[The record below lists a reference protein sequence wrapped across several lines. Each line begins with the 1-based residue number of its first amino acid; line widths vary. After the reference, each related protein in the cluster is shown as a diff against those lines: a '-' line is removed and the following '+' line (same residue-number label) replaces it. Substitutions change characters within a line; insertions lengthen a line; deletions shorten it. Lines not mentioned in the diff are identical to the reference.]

1 MKDYLLIEKIILGD
15 TNAFSILINRY
26 KNQAYNI
33 AFRILNNREDAEE
46 SASDAFLKVYHN
58 LKDFDK
64 NSSFSTW
71 LYSIVYNNSISIRRK
86 KKDTLDL
93 MDNIKLD
100 DENLGEFEISEDI
113 ADSFEDN
120 LTIEIEKSNQLE
132 KLKLA
137 ILKLKELEQVIITLY
152 YIEDKSTD
160 EIANIT
166 GKSVSNVK
174 IILFRARKV
183 LYNLMK
189 EDKLV

>member
-71 LYSIVYNNSISIRRK
+71 LYRIVYNNSISIRRK

-120 LTIEIEKSNQLE
+120 LTIEKEKSNQLE

>member
-15 TNAFSILINRY
+15 TNAFSVLINRY

-152 YIEDKSTD
+152 YIEDKSTE

-166 GKSVSNVK
+166 GKTVSNVK
-174 IILFRARKV
+174 IILFRARKM

>member
-120 LTIEIEKSNQLE
+120 LTIEKEKSNQLE

>member
-15 TNAFSILINRY
+15 TNAFSVLINRY

-71 LYSIVYNNSISIRRK
+71 LYRIVYNNSISIRRK

-120 LTIEIEKSNQLE
+120 LTIEIEKTNQLE

>member
-1 MKDYLLIEKIILGD
+1 LKDYLLIEKIILGD

>member
-1 MKDYLLIEKIILGD
+1 MNENLLIEKIILGD
-15 TNAFSILINRY
+15 TNAFAILINRY

-46 SASDAFLKVYHN
+46 SSSDAFLKVYRN

-71 LYSIVYNNSISIRRK
+71 LYRIVYNNSISIRRK

-93 MDNIKLD
+93 LDNIKID
-100 DENLGEFEISEDI
+100 DINYTEFDLSNEFD
-113 ADSFEDN
+113 DN

-132 KLKLA
+132 KLKMA
-137 ILKLKELEQVIITLY
+137 ILELKELEQVIITLY
-152 YIEDKSTD
+152 YNEDKSTD

-166 GKSVSNVK
+166 GKTVSNVK
-174 IILFRARKV
+174 IILFRARKT
-183 LYNLMK
+183 LYNLMN
-189 EDKLV
+189 E

>member
-15 TNAFSILINRY
+15 TNAFSVLINRY

-189 EDKLV
+189 DDKLV

>member
-15 TNAFSILINRY
+15 TNAFSVLINRY